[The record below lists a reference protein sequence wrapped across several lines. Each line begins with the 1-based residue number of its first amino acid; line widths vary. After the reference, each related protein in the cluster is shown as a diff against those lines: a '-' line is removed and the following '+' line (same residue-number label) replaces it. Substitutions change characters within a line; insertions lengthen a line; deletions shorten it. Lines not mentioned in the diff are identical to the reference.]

1 MKKQI
6 NHSRILIIF
15 LLFVYSCQ
23 TAEKEQINGEYPQ
36 IKKNLKTG
44 WNTYNT
50 WNSLSYVWMPQ
61 GFEIAFDLKYQA
73 HNFSGYLHR
82 ANFIEGSDWE
92 TPKLKALAH
101 AWDGSY
107 TEIEVNWEDVHV
119 IIETATTGDDFV
131 ATIRPVGEQKYPSH
145 VIARTGII
153 FNRPGMVKKETDGSI
168 KGIFDDQTIEV
179 FASTDTEEDY
189 GTGASMPYFSMPL
202 NDIAAIST
210 GTSRSLPEVQQIIE
224 EQKKNYH
231 SKANQFGAQRAEVYQ
246 AITTSM
252 AWNTIYEP
260 RKDRVLSTV
269 SRTWNV
275 QRGGYGLFAWDNFFM
290 AYLSAIDHKD
300 LAFANVIEHLED
312 MTEEGFVPNNSQGNG
327 RMSWDRSQ
335 PPVGGIVT
343 KEIYKK
349 YPEKWFLEA
358 TFNRLLTWNRWWM
371 KRRYH
376 KGMLCWGSHDSKNP
390 YNDRAH
396 NNHLAAVLESGLD
409 DSPMYQEVPF
419 DKEKGILLLHDVGL
433 NSLYVADCE
442 ALAEM
447 AVVLGKQEEAQELRK
462 RADQI
467 REQIKTLWSE
477 EDGIFL
483 NRRTDNGEFVK
494 KYSPTLFYALMA
506 NAATP
511 EQAETMVN
519 NYFYNPEHFWGEYI
533 MPSISRSDPEF
544 YKQRYW
550 KGAIWAPMNFL
561 TYLSF
566 REYDNL
572 KEAQTDL
579 AEKSLDLFAGE
590 WKRMNYI
597 SENYSAFD
605 GTGDDPRIKSH
616 PFYTWGA
623 LLGVISFINEGLMPL
638 PEESIS
644 AELH

>member
-1 MKKQI
+1 MKKNI
-6 NHSRILIIF
+6 ISSWILF
-15 LLFVYSCQ
+15 TLLLFIYSCQ
-23 TAEKEQINGEYPQ
+23 PAEKEKIGEEYRQ

-44 WNTYNT
+44 WSTFNT
-50 WNSLSYVWMPQ
+50 WNSISYVLMPE

-82 ANFIEGSDWE
+82 ANFIEGSEWE

-107 TEIEVNWEDVHV
+107 TKIEVNWEDVHV
-119 IIETATTGDDFV
+119 MIETASVGDDFV
-131 ATIRPVGEQKYPSH
+131 ATIKPIGEQKYPSN
-145 VIARTGII
+145 VIARAGII
-153 FNRPGMVKKETDGSI
+153 FNRPGMIQKDADGSI
-168 KGIFDDQTIEV
+168 KGIFEERTIEV
-179 FASTDTEEDY
+179 FAATDTEEDY
-189 GTGASMPYFSMPL
+189 ATGASTPYFSMPL
-202 NDIAAIST
+202 DDVAAIST
-210 GTSRSLPEVQQIIE
+210 GTMRSLQEVEQVIA
-224 EQKKNYH
+224 EQKSSYL
-231 SKANQFGAQRAEVYQ
+231 SKANQFGTQRAEVYK

-269 SRTWNV
+269 SRTWNI

-290 AYLSAIDHKD
+290 AYLSAIDHKE
-300 LAFANVIEHLED
+300 LAFANVIEHLKD
-312 MTEEGFVPNNSQGNG
+312 MSEEGFIPNNSQGNG

-349 YPEKWFLEA
+349 YPEKWFLED
-358 TFNRLLTWNRWWM
+358 TFEKLLSWNRWWM

-376 KGMLCWGSHDSKNP
+376 KGMLCWGSHNSKNP
-390 YNDRAH
+390 YNDKAH

-442 ALAEM
+442 SLAEI
-447 AVVLGKQEEAQELRK
+447 ADVLGKQDEATELRQ
-462 RADQI
+462 RAEQI

-477 EDGIFL
+477 KDGIFL

-511 EQAETMVN
+511 EQAEIMME
-519 NYFYNPEHFWGEYI
+519 NYFYNPDHFWGEYI
-533 MPSISRSDPEF
+533 MPSISRSDPVF

-572 KEAQTDL
+572 KKAQSDL
-579 AEKSLDLFAGE
+579 SEKSLDLFVSE
-590 WKRMNYI
+590 WKRMNFI

-623 LLGVISFINEGLMPL
+623 LLGVISFIDEGLMPA
-638 PEESIS
+638 PEKPVSD
-644 AELH
+644 ALK